1 VTPVAATTALDQLA
15 AAKVLAII
23 RSDDAREAIALA
35 EALASAGVGALE
47 LTFTTPGVE
56 AALLEVKERL
66 AGRALLGA
74 GTIMT
79 PEQLKAAAGA
89 GADFFVSPH
98 LDLALLEQMLAMGG
112 LAVPGVLTP
121 SEVAMATRAGATLL
135 KLFPAASVGHGYMRA
150 LFGPFPGLRVLPTGG
165 ISPTTAATWLEAGAL
180 AVGMGGELVP
190 AALRRARAWDEV
202 THFVSNFLKSLDERP
217 SA

>member
-1 VTPVAATTALDQLA
+1 M
-15 AAKVLAII
+15 
-23 RSDDAREAIALA
+23 
-35 EALASAGVGALE
+35 
-47 LTFTTPGVE
+47 
-56 AALLEVKERL
+56 

-121 SEVAMATRAGATLL
+121 SEVAMAQSR
-135 KLFPAASVGHGYMRA
+135 SS
-150 LFGPFPGLRVLPTGG
+150 LPE
-165 ISPTTAATWLEAGAL
+165 P
-180 AVGMGGELVP
+180 P
-190 AALRRARAWDEV
+190 
-202 THFVSNFLKSLDERP
+202 
-217 SA
+217 